1 MQTVTGRKV
10 YICGILYITMNEKE
24 VSVMEDKREILEAF
38 TNEMQK
44 IFGKSLK
51 KIILYGSYAR
61 GDFKVN
67 SDVDLM
73 ILTSLSDDE
82 IKRLENEVYDMAFEY
97 EMTYGIVIS
106 VNVKNEDHFNYW
118 LGALP
123 YYDNVKKE
131 GIVLAG

>member
-1 MQTVTGRKV
+1 MA
-10 YICGILYITMNEKE
+10 ITINEKE

-44 IFGKSLK
+44 MFGKSLK

-67 SDVDLM
+67 SDMDLM

-82 IKRLENEVYDMAFEY
+82 IKRLENKVYDMAFEY

>member
-1 MQTVTGRKV
+1 M

-82 IKRLENEVYDMAFEY
+82 IKEFENKVYDMAFEY
-97 EMTYGIVIS
+97 EMTFGILIS

>member
-1 MQTVTGRKV
+1 V
-10 YICGILYITMNEKE
+10 YICGILYITINEKE
-24 VSVMEDKREILEAF
+24 VSVMGDKREILEAF

>member
-1 MQTVTGRKV
+1 M
-10 YICGILYITMNEKE
+10 CGILCITMNEKE
-24 VSVMEDKREILEAF
+24 VSVMEDKRKILEAF

-67 SDVDLM
+67 SDMDLM
-73 ILTSLSDDE
+73 ILTSLSDNE
-82 IKRLENEVYDMAFEY
+82 IKKLENEVYDVAFEY

-131 GIVLAG
+131 GIVLAR

>member
-1 MQTVTGRKV
+1 MQTVAGRKV
-10 YICGILYITMNEKE
+10 YICGILYITINEKE

>member
-1 MQTVTGRKV
+1 
-10 YICGILYITMNEKE
+10 
-24 VSVMEDKREILEAF
+24 MEDKRKILEAF

-44 IFGKSLK
+44 IFGRSLK

-61 GDFKVN
+61 GDFEVN
-67 SDVDLM
+67 SDMDLM

>member
-1 MQTVTGRKV
+1 
-10 YICGILYITMNEKE
+10 
-24 VSVMEDKREILEAF
+24 MEDKREILEAF

-67 SDVDLM
+67 
-73 ILTSLSDDE
+73 SDDE

>member
-1 MQTVTGRKV
+1 MA
-10 YICGILYITMNEKE
+10 ITINEKE

-44 IFGKSLK
+44 MFGKSLK

-67 SDVDLM
+67 SDMDLM

-82 IKRLENEVYDMAFEY
+82 IKRLENEAYDMAFEY